1 MKFRS
6 IAAILFSVIA
16 VNAMADLT
24 PEEYK
29 SIDRMLKK
37 FEPKYSAEHGVWRV
51 SKGKALTTATTKG
64 FVEDEN
70 VPPMTFGKVCWNETK
85 ECKISVILP
94 VLRLSAGMIRPPFP
108 VVVSYSYEENKAKV
122 FMEDLE
128 HYRITV
134 RLNQTWFLAESD
146 SKFEQV
152 CKAGRGM
159 MIKFTDDNG
168 QHQEAFFSM
177 DGCAD
182 AFAEVEKRK

>member
-1 MKFRS
+1 M
-6 IAAILFSVIA
+6 
-16 VNAMADLT
+16 
-24 PEEYK
+24 
-29 SIDRMLKK
+29 
-37 FEPKYSAEHGVWRV
+37 
-51 SKGKALTTATTKG
+51 
-64 FVEDEN
+64 
-70 VPPMTFGKVCWNETK
+70 
-85 ECKISVILP
+85 
-94 VLRLSAGMIRPPFP
+94 
-108 VVVSYSYEENKAKV
+108 SYSYEENKAKA

-128 HYRITV
+128 HYKTTV
-134 RLNQTWFLAESD
+134 RLNQTWFLAERD